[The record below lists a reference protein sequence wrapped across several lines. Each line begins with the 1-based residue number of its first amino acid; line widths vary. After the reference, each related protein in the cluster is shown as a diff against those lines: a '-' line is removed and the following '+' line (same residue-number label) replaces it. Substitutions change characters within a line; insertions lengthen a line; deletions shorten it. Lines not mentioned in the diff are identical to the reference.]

1 VFQRVNKRM
10 ILMRRLSLSVLA
22 MLLSTVCTAV
32 LAATLDEG
40 VAAYQ
45 LGDYDAALKIF
56 RPLAEQGNTAAEYNI
71 GQMYRM
77 GRGITRDFAEAAKW
91 YRLAAGQGD
100 ALSQY
105 NLGMMYYNAQGVPQ
119 SIVLSHMWLTISAMS
134 GADNAVR
141 NRTILAKQM
150 SREQINEAVQ
160 LARTCQKQNFKN
172 CD

>member
-1 VFQRVNKRM
+1 MNKRM
-10 ILMRRLSLSVLA
+10 ILMRRLLLSVMA
-22 MLLSTVCTAV
+22 MLLSTVCTVV

-45 LGDYDAALKIF
+45 LGDYEGAVKIF
-56 RPLAEQGNTAAEYNI
+56 RPLAEQGNTAAQYNI

-77 GRGITRDFAEAAKW
+77 GRGITRDFVEAAKW

-141 NRTILAKQM
+141 VRAMLAKQM

-160 LARTCQKQNFKN
+160 LARTCQKQDFKN